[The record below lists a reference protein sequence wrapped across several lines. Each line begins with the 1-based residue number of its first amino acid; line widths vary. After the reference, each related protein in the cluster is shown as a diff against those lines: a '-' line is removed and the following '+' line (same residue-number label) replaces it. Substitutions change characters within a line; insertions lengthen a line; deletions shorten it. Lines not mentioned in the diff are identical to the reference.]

1 MSKLFYKAI
10 IHDIENKNCLD
21 AEVENLLDTFEYAM
35 KHTARTLARKAWF
48 ELADFGTAGQ
58 RGIAGFSLTLEK
70 QMVGKHEQWTGVFTH
85 KNKELKVLG
94 GLERD

>member
-1 MSKLFYKAI
+1 M
-10 IHDIENKNCLD
+10 
-21 AEVENLLDTFEYAM
+21 FEYAM

-48 ELADFGTAGQ
+48 EF
-58 RGIAGFSLTLEK
+58 AGFSLTLEK

>member
-21 AEVENLLDTFEYAM
+21 AEVEKLLDVFENTM
-35 KHTARTLARKAWF
+35 KNTARTLARKAWF
-48 ELADFGTAGQ
+48 ELEDFSLAGQ
-58 RGIAGFSLTLEK
+58 RGIAGFSLMIEK